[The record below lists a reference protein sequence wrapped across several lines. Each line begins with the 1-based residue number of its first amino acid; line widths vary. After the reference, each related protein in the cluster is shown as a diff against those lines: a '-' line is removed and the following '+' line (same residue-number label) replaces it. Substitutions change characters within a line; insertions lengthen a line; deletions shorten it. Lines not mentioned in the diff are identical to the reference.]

1 MSRTADS
8 KAPRSGAVPP
18 GDSATPTKRRLKP
31 PVVIFVVVLAIVGT
45 IGIAAARQAQKEP
58 GALFTTERG
67 FGMILGPAEPK
78 AELTQPIVLQEGGDV
93 KHELSHILGPLR
105 GYDALARGL
114 VMRDGSAVVVTYD
127 PDRIVEAE
135 IIQLLR
141 ETGYVK

>member
-58 GALFTTERG
+58 GALFSTEQG
-67 FGMILGPAEPK
+67 FGMILGTAEPK
-78 AELTQPIVLQEGGDV
+78 AVLTQAIVLQEGGDV
-93 KHELSHILGPLR
+93 EHEVSHILGSLKGVQGLSR
-105 GYDALARGL
+105 GV
-114 VMRDGSAVVVTYD
+114 VMTDGSAVEVTYD
-127 PDRIVEAE
+127 PELVTEE
-135 IIQLLR
+135 QIIGSLR
-141 ETGYVK
+141 STGYAQ